1 MFVVFVQNAVF
12 LNVACVLKKCELGI
26 LFLSIFFFLFHFLQ
40 LCSSKNCTCFKVLN
54 LFMNCRHKFG
64 LFLVIINI
72 FLKPFY
78 VKIIALHIKYKKI
91 SLRELQN
98 INPRNAQ
105 DKSTFLH
112 HSQKKKELQR
122 ILPMNLFLHKS
133 FLRVIS
139 TCLVSDSLR
148 SKFLR
153 C

>member
-1 MFVVFVQNAVF
+1 MFIEKLHLFQSFESIHELQAQIWFVFGNY
-12 LNVACVLKKCELGI
+12 K
-26 LFLSIFFFLFHFLQ
+26 H
-40 LCSSKNCTCFKVLN
+40 
-54 LFMNCRHKFG
+54 
-64 LFLVIINI
+64 

-78 VKIIALHIKYKKI
+78 VKIIAVHIKYKKI

-139 TCLVSDSLR
+139 TCLVYDSLR